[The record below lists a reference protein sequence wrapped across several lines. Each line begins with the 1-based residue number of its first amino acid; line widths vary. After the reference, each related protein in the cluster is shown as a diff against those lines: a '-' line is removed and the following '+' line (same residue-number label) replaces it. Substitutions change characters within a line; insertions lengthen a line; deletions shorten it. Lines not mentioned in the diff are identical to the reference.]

1 MRVCHQCLY
10 GEEYNR
16 QKETEYLSWVTVNNL
31 QDSEGFKNFR
41 SQPGKDQVLN
51 PKPETQNPKPETRN
65 LKPET

>member
-31 QDSEGFKNFR
+31 QESEGFKNFR
-41 SQPGKDQVLN
+41 SQPGKDQVLHL
-51 PKPETQNPKPETRN
+51 KTKIRK